1 MEKQSQLSGWLFRS
15 LKYRKP
21 INLPDAVAAVYTG
34 GAALAATAG
43 KKAVKEGV
51 EEVVEQAVKKNLDDI
66 AEAGGKKTA
75 KELAEAAAKKK
86 GPP

>member
-1 MEKQSQLSGWLFRS
+1 M
-15 LKYRKP
+15 
-21 INLPDAVAAVYTG
+21 AAVSTG
-34 GAALAATAG
+34 GTSLAATAG
-43 KKAVKEGV
+43 KIAVKEGV

-86 GPP
+86 GPPGKVNHKNCCRKITRVA